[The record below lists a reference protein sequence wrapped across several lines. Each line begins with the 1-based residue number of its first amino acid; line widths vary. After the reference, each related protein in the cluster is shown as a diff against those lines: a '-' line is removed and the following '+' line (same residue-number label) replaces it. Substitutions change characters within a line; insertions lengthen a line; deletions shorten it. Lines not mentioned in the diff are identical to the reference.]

1 MVFATIG
8 TQKQKFD
15 RFLDIIL
22 KSKELQNEKIVV
34 QMGGNKYDNTNDKI
48 EIKSYISSDEF
59 EKYMNEADLI
69 ICHGGVGTIF
79 TALERGKN
87 VIVIPRLKKYGEHIN
102 DHQVDICKQL
112 QDEGYIL
119 YLSDGEDIDEKIRIL
134 KSKKLKKY
142 ANSLD
147 FIDILKKEI

>member
-8 TQKQKFD
+8 TQKQRFD

-22 KSKELQNEKIVV
+22 KSKELQNENIVA
-34 QMGGNKYDNTNDKI
+34 QMGGNNYDKINDRI
-48 EIKSYISSDEF
+48 EIKSFISSDEF
-59 EKYMNEADLI
+59 EKYMNESDFV

-79 TALERGKN
+79 TALEKGKK

-112 QDEGYIL
+112 QDEGYIV
-119 YLSDGEDIDEKIRIL
+119 YLSDGEDIDDKINIL
-134 KSKKLKKY
+134 KKGKLKKY
-142 ANSLD
+142 ENKLD
-147 FIDILKKEI
+147 FLDILKKEI